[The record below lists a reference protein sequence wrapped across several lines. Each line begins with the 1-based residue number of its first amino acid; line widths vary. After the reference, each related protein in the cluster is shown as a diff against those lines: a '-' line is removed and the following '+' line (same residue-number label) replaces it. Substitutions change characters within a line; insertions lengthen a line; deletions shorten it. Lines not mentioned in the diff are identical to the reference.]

1 MLIEYNV
8 QLPDFPM
15 SADHLEDYVT
25 KCLVLE
31 FLWWCKTWLM
41 SLPGSSIIDY
51 DVQINNGEWVTWT
64 TKVLETLNVAEFDVI
79 FLVIRT

>member
-1 MLIEYNV
+1 MMLIEYNV

-31 FLWWCKTWLM
+31 FLW
-41 SLPGSSIIDY
+41 
-51 DVQINNGEWVTWT
+51 
-64 TKVLETLNVAEFDVI
+64 
-79 FLVIRT
+79 